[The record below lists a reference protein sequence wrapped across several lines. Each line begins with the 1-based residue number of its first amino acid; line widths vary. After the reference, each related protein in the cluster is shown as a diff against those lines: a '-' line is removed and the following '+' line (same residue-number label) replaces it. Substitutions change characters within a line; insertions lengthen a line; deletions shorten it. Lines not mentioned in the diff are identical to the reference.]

1 MIKPGSGCC
10 KLPSKTTD
18 KNDDEEEE
26 EEEAANASLA
36 AAKERGCCSSDN
48 FITTGGI
55 FTLKE
60 GHRAAL
66 EAFPCGENVFALLP
80 VWRCQEFRQTLE
92 SISAHLG
99 EMTRV

>member
-1 MIKPGSGCC
+1 MKPGSGCC
-10 KLPSKTTD
+10 ELPSKTTD
-18 KNDDEEEE
+18 ENDDEEK
-26 EEEAANASLA
+26 EAANASLA

-60 GHRAAL
+60 GQGAAPG
-66 EAFPCGENVFALLP
+66 AFPCGEDVFALLP